1 MLQGM
6 ETAEQSYIFIPSIKK
21 CQHMDSRLNALQA
34 CNGIVLW
41 FAQWVILRIFIHAQS
56 KTSKI
61 EFKVVSELSRMF
73 QNDVPEWTR
82 IFIFKKKFAVSKT
95 FCTFL
100 DLNKFSVCFDVQE

>member
-41 FAQWVILRIFIHAQS
+41 GLHNGSF
-56 KTSKI
+56 
-61 EFKVVSELSRMF
+61 
-73 QNDVPEWTR
+73 
-82 IFIFKKKFAVSKT
+82 
-95 FCTFL
+95 
-100 DLNKFSVCFDVQE
+100 

>member
-41 FAQWVILRIFIHAQS
+41 FAQWHNGHDFVRIMQLRQLRILGA
-56 KTSKI
+56 
-61 EFKVVSELSRMF
+61 
-73 QNDVPEWTR
+73 
-82 IFIFKKKFAVSKT
+82 
-95 FCTFL
+95 FL
-100 DLNKFSVCFDVQE
+100 TTVL

>member
-41 FAQWVILRIFIHAQS
+41 FAQWVILRIFHSQPKI
-56 KTSKI
+56 SKI

-82 IFIFKKKFAVSKT
+82 IFIFKIFK
-95 FCTFL
+95 FL